1 MYFQPQKFH
10 LTIKVDPC
18 TFDVYDGDDDGV
30 ITREEINLLFRDN
43 KLADTL
49 FDGLN
54 ILTGKSISY

>member
-1 MYFQPQKFH
+1 M
-10 LTIKVDPC
+10 
-18 TFDVYDGDDDGV
+18 YDGDDDGV

-54 ILTGKSISY
+54 ISTGKSISY